1 MDYADNFALGTRD
14 LLPFASWA
22 ASASHT
28 SIPSANAT
36 HLPSSSP
43 WVFSSPPP
51 SVFSSTEGA
60 RVVGM
65 CIGATARSVYKA
77 AGLSTS
83 GARFCGLSGANERYL
98 NGVGRKSA
106 CSVDCSV
113 ELGDFVRIRRSGLSR
128 IYQMLPF
135 NHLNQSKGISLT
147 GSSPTTRCC
156 HETSH
161 QQREVQPLL
170 CGLCLA
176 IRIPKRCLDVG
187 PFRSQ
192 PVRLGIYIGRRNL

>member
-1 MDYADNFALGTRD
+1 MPPNF
-14 LLPFASWA
+14 
-22 ASASHT
+22 
-28 SIPSANAT
+28 
-36 HLPSSSP
+36 PSSAAVEP
-43 WVFSSPPP
+43 PPGGFPSPPP

-60 RVVGM
+60 RLVGM
-65 CIGATARSVYKA
+65 CIGATAHSVYKA

-83 GARFCGLSGANERYL
+83 SGARFCGSSGANERYL

-106 CSVDCSV
+106 CSADCSV
-113 ELGDFVRIRRSGLSR
+113 ELGDFVKIRRSGLNR